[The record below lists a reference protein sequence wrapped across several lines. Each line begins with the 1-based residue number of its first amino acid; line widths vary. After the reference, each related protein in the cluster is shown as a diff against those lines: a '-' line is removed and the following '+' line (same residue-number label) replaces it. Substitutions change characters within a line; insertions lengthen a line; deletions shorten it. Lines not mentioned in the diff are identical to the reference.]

1 MPSTSGRPG
10 GPLAATT
17 PSSGSG
23 VVPLTRHAL
32 AGLRVLLL
40 MTLLL
45 GGLYPLAVLAVGQV
59 AVPWQANG
67 SLVRSDGT
75 RATSVDDAG
84 ADGAPV
90 VGSALVG
97 QSFGEP
103 GTDPQWFHG
112 RPSPAGEGY
121 DTLASGGSN
130 LGPSSP
136 ELVGTIEERRAAVA
150 AADGVD
156 PASVPPDALTASAS
170 GLDPHVSPAYAD
182 QQVARV
188 AEARGLDVTQVRALV
203 EQESAGR
210 VLGVLGD
217 PRVNVLALNLAIERL
232 DMSDDAS

>member
-1 MPSTSGRPG
+1 MS
-10 GPLAATT
+10 
-17 PSSGSG
+17 
-23 VVPLTRHAL
+23 LTRHAL

-45 GGLYPLAVLAVGQV
+45 GVLYPLAVLAVGQV

-90 VGSALVG
+90 VGSALAG

-103 GTDPQWFHG
+103 GADPRWFHG
-112 RPSPAGEGY
+112 RPSAAGDGY

-136 ELVGTIEERRAAVA
+136 ELVATIEERRAAVA

-156 PASVPPDALTASAS
+156 PESVPPDALTASGS
-170 GLDPHVSPAYAD
+170 GLDPHVSPAYAE
-182 QQVARV
+182 QQVERV
-188 AEARGLDVTQVRALV
+188 AQARELDVAQVRALV
-203 EQESAGR
+203 EQESVGR
-210 VLGVLGD
+210 VLGVLGE
-217 PRVNVLALNLAIERL
+217 PRVNVLALNLALERL
-232 DMSDDAS
+232 DASGDADAS

>member
-10 GPLAATT
+10 SPLGGTT
-17 PSSGSG
+17 PASSGSG
-23 VVPLTRHAL
+23 VVSLTRHAF

-45 GGLYPLAVLAVGQV
+45 GGLYPLAVLGVGQV

-75 RATSVDDAG
+75 RATSVDDVG

-97 QSFGEP
+97 QSYGEP
-103 GTDPQWFHG
+103 GTDPGWFHG
-112 RPSPAGEGY
+112 RPSAAGDGY

-130 LGPSSP
+130 LGPNNP
-136 ELVGTIEERRAAVA
+136 ELVATIEERRAAVA

-156 PASVPPDALTASAS
+156 AASVPPDALTASGS
-170 GLDPHVSPAYAD
+170 GLDPHVSPAYAE

-188 AEARGLDVTQVRALV
+188 ADARGLDVGEVRALV
-203 EQESAGR
+203 EREADGR
-210 VLGVLGD
+210 VLGILGE
-217 PRVNVLALNLAIERL
+217 PRVNVLALNLALERL
-232 DMSDDAS
+232 DAS